1 MKSGDVKYGKAKATW
16 GHKGN
21 KRNRRREFISNVPS
35 KDYSKILIGVLITIV
50 IGIVIIVLW

>member
-21 KRNRRREFISNVPS
+21 KRLRKKEFVSNAPTR
-35 KDYSKILIGVLITIV
+35 DYSKVILGIIILIVTTAIAML
-50 IGIVIIVLW
+50 LW